1 MRTTLRAILLIVA
14 FSGIFSCTIK
24 KRVYMQG
31 YYIDWM
37 NFAKTDPNPNQSNF
51 VSYSLN
57 AYNALST
64 KHSQEAIIDA
74 ADPDDIY
81 CDEGTVIRFPD
92 DAFIYENGKAI
103 KCTQVAIYVTE
114 FYSMSD
120 ILESGLTTTS
130 NKRTLASAGMVY
142 IEATCHGERLKLK
155 PGKKVTV
162 SMPTD
167 AYDKKMK
174 AFSGKLKGGIVDW
187 RVNGSVANAGLGS
200 KKEAVTDS
208 VSSEFFMEGGTE
220 YFGARREDFF
230 TPGEDYQEG
239 YLMTMSKLGWINCD
253 RFYDTKNPTH
263 LLVKADSVAK
273 TCVALI
279 FKQMKSVLPGYQFAN
294 HTTEFKNI
302 PMGEEVI
309 ILAYRVNEKAKEVM
323 VGKQELRLGDTSLVQ
338 LNMETMSL
346 PDFKTMLAGYN

>member
-1 MRTTLRAILLIVA
+1 MRATLRAILLIVLIL
-14 FSGIFSCTIK
+14 GIFSCTIK

-37 NFAKTDPNPNQSNF
+37 NFAKTDPNPGQSKF
-51 VSYSLN
+51 VNYSLN

-74 ADPDDIY
+74 SDPDDIY

-103 KCTQVAIYVTE
+103 KCTQVAVYVTE

-155 PGKKVTV
+155 PGKKVSV

-187 RVNGSVANAGLGS
+187 RVNGTVSNAGIEQKRDTAATVG
-200 KKEAVTDS
+200 DN
-208 VSSEFFMEGGTE
+208 SEFFGERSEG
-220 YFGARREDFF
+220 FF
-230 TPGEDYQEG
+230 TPGAEYPEG
-239 YLMTMSKLGWINCD
+239 YLMSMTKLGWINCD
-253 RFYDTKNPTH
+253 RFYDTNNSTH
-263 LLVKADSVAK
+263 LLVKADSIEK

-279 FKQMKSVLPGYQFAN
+279 FKTMKSVLPGYQFAN

-302 PMGEEVI
+302 PSGEEVI
-309 ILAYRVNEKAKEVM
+309 ILAYRVNEKTKEVV
-323 VGKQELRLGDTSLVQ
+323 VGKQELTLGDTSLVQ

-346 PDFKTMLAGYN
+346 PDFKTMLAQYN

>member
-1 MRTTLRAILLIVA
+1 MKTTLRAILLIVT

-37 NFAKTDPNPNQSNF
+37 NFAKTNPNPSQSKF

-57 AYNALST
+57 AYDALST

-81 CDEGTVIRFPD
+81 CDEGTVIQFPN
-92 DAFIYENGKAI
+92 DAFIYENGKGI

-155 PGKKVTV
+155 PGKKVVV
-162 SMPTD
+162 SMPSD

-174 AFSGKLKGGIVDW
+174 AFSGKLKDGIVDW
-187 RVNGSVANAGLGS
+187 KVNGSVANANLESPEVPLSDSEGS
-200 KKEAVTDS
+200 R
-208 VSSEFFMEGGTE
+208 E
-220 YFGARREDFF
+220 YFSESDGVFVAGS
-230 TPGEDYQEG
+230 TDYQQG

-253 RFYDTKNPTH
+253 RFYDIKNSTH
-263 LLVKADSVAK
+263 LLVKTDSIEK
-273 TCVALI
+273 TCVAMI

-302 PMGEEVI
+302 PSGEEVT
-309 ILAYRVNEKAKEVM
+309 ILAYRVNEKRKEVI
-323 VGKQELRLGDTSLVQ
+323 VGTQDMILGDTSLVQ
-338 LNMETMSL
+338 LNMQAMSVA
-346 PDFKTMLAGYN
+346 DFKTLLARYN

>member
-1 MRTTLRAILLIVA
+1 MRTTLRAILLISA
-14 FSGIFSCTIK
+14 FFGAFSCTIK

-37 NFAKTDPNPNQSNF
+37 NFAKTNPNPGQSNF

-64 KHSQEAIIDA
+64 KHSQEAIIDVS
-74 ADPDDIY
+74 DPDDIY

-92 DAFIYENGKAI
+92 NAFIYESGKAI

-114 FYSMSD
+114 FYAMSD

-162 SMPTD
+162 SMPTN

-187 RVNGSVANAGLGS
+187 SVNGSVSNASIESSPDSPLTDGEGS
-200 KKEAVTDS
+200 
-208 VSSEFFMEGGTE
+208 GE
-220 YFGARREDFF
+220 YFRGAEGVF
-230 TPGEDYQEG
+230 TPGADYQEG
-239 YLMTMSKLGWINCD
+239 YLMT
-253 RFYDTKNPTH
+253 
-263 LLVKADSVAK
+263 
-273 TCVALI
+273 
-279 FKQMKSVLPGYQFAN
+279 
-294 HTTEFKNI
+294 I
-302 PMGEEVI
+302 P
-309 ILAYRVNEKAKEVM
+309 
-323 VGKQELRLGDTSLVQ
+323 
-338 LNMETMSL
+338 
-346 PDFKTMLAGYN
+346 